1 MGRGKHAE
9 RARGRR
15 TWLVLVAA
23 LSLRAGVVRAEAIV
37 RNPSEGDGDF
47 MARALGPSVELAKD
61 VVRSTEIA
69 PGKLTLIAFVNIQDA
84 GLVGHLLV
92 ERSPGHF
99 EHVTFQSC
107 ESEGAAPELMAV
119 FFARTSKGRGRDLA
133 VLCRWEQRHAV
144 ANGMLYGAEFYRTE
158 DRGSTTVVE
167 PVAELNKKFKTDNL
181 VHLSEHDKWIQGPR
195 AKFSTVAEV
204 KRLLTRMGLKQSP
217 Q

>member
-1 MGRGKHAE
+1 M
-9 RARGRR
+9 
-15 TWLVLVAA
+15 VVVAA
-23 LSLRAGVVRAEAIV
+23 VALHAGVVRAEVIV

-47 MARALGPSVELAKD
+47 MARVLGTSAELAQD

-69 PGKLTLIAFVNIQDA
+69 GGKTTLIGFVNTQDD
-84 GLVGHLLV
+84 GLVGHLLI
-92 ERSPGHF
+92 ERSPAHF

-119 FFARTSKGRGRDLA
+119 FFARTSKGGGRDLA

-144 ANGMLYGAEFYRTE
+144 ANGMLYGAAFYRTE

-167 PVAELNKKFKTDNL
+167 PVTELNKKFKADSL
-181 VHLSEHDKWIQGPR
+181 VHLTEHDNWVQGPK

-204 KRLLTRMGLKQSP
+204 KKLLTKMGFKQP
-217 Q
+217 PH